1 LAPSVNELSLGIGAV
16 AANPAPATHEVAA
29 ALCIKARR
37 ESMDILCCGRS
48 AKDTAFSDIAF
59 LGDPTVLK
67 RALGN
72 MGRPTCRPF
81 AGDECRRQHMGIN
94 KDQVEGR
101 AKEAAGKIQEVA
113 GKAVGST
120 TQQVKG
126 AVNKAAGAAQAKYG
140 DVKNDL
146 NNMNKDSKKDQ
157 DR

>member
-1 LAPSVNELSLGIGAV
+1 MQLRHIIPPTDVSAV
-16 AANPAPATHEVAA
+16 
-29 ALCIKARR
+29 
-37 ESMDILCCGRS
+37 
-48 AKDTAFSDIAF
+48 
-59 LGDPTVLK
+59 
-67 RALGN
+67 
-72 MGRPTCRPF
+72 
-81 AGDECRRQHMGIN
+81 CRRNAGENGMGIN

-101 AKEAAGKIQEVA
+101 VKEATGKVQEVA

-146 NNMNKDSKKDQ
+146 NKQSKEERSEE